1 MNHNFMVAYPGC
13 HDIIPLSVATDKK
26 LPLFLDLTHVNP
38 YSVKSNF
45 RLNNLRSFSEV
56 VESKF
61 FVLYADLNTGYHHAN
76 IREFHIEFLAFFFL
90 VMPSLISCFIVMFCL
105 LVSAGMFWLY

>member
-1 MNHNFMVAYPGC
+1 MTHYFMVAYPGC
-13 HDIIPLSVATDKK
+13 HDIIPLSVATGKK

-45 RLNNLRSFSEV
+45 RLNKLRSFSEV
-56 VESKF
+56 VESNF

-76 IREFHIEFLAFFFL
+76 I
-90 VMPSLISCFIVMFCL
+90 
-105 LVSAGMFWLY
+105 